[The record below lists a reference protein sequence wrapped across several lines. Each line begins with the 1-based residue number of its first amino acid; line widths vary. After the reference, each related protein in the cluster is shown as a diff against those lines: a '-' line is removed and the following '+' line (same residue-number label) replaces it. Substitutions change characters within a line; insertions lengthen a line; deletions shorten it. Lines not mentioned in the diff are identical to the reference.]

1 LYTDPEKIDA
11 VEYLGEAITMQKSS
25 AVSQPVEQD
34 KLFDDVDKF
43 TVSLDLLKH
52 LESQVS
58 RTDTKAQ
65 FTLTVDALLI
75 GSATFFGKGVAHS
88 LLSAGT
94 PIEENII
101 AVLSIIM
108 FAALLVSTYLA
119 LIVIMPKLSPPDI
132 QFNIFYFS
140 SILKLS
146 EQDFITRYKNTDHK
160 ELENMLLSEI
170 YAMAEI
176 VQNKYKGIRK
186 SHLFILV
193 ALGCWA
199 FAQGIEILLK

>member
-1 LYTDPEKIDA
+1 
-11 VEYLGEAITMQKSS
+11 MQKSS
-25 AVSQPVEQD
+25 PASQQVEQNKPFD
-34 KLFDDVDKF
+34 KVDKF

-52 LESQVS
+52 IESQVS

-75 GSATFFGKGVAHS
+75 GSATFLGKGVANS
-88 LLSAGT
+88 LINPGA
-94 PIEENII
+94 PVEEKII
-101 AVLSIIM
+101 AVLSILM
-108 FAALLVSTYLA
+108 FVALLVSTYLA
-119 LIVIMPKLSPPDI
+119 LIVIMPKLSPPDV

-146 EQDFITRYKNTDHK
+146 EQEFIARYKNSDHK

-170 YAMAEI
+170 YALAAI
-176 VQNKYKGIRK
+176 VQNKYKGVRR
-186 SHLFILV
+186 SHYFILL

-199 FAQGIEILLK
+199 CAQGMGILLK